1 MSGMV
6 AMFDGNYPEALTWTQ
21 RAVDIDPA
29 NPTPRMMH
37 AMMLAANG
45 QRDEG
50 LAMLDG
56 VGRDTSPMAWARLA
70 PAMACA
76 LRGEHDKLLGV
87 VTPELRAAAKWDEIF
102 SWWLAD
108 CFALVNERDAAID
121 FFERAVEFGFINL
134 PWLSEYEPFLANL
147 RGEPR
152 FVRLMERVRRAWEA
166 FEP

>member
-1 MSGMV
+1 
-6 AMFDGNYPEALTWTQ
+6 
-21 RAVDIDPA
+21 
-29 NPTPRMMH
+29 
-37 AMMLAANG
+37 ML
-45 QRDEG
+45 RDH
-50 LAMLDG
+50 LAIG
-56 VGRDTSPMAWARLA
+56 RVGRRAWARLA

-76 LRGEHDKLLGV
+76 LRGEHEKLLGI
-87 VTPELRAAAKWDEIF
+87 VTPELRAAAQWDEIF

-121 FFERAVEFGFINL
+121 CFERAVEFGFINL

-152 FVRLMERVRRAWEA
+152 FVRLMERVRSAWEA